1 MAAADGQGVLTVLR
15 WAHAGVVA
23 GLALATVP
31 VVVWSAGGGPAAA
44 FASVASAAPAIASVD
59 TPAAPAG
66 QAAAPARG
74 AVPAS
79 APVRVRLPSIGVDA
93 PVVRGG
99 VDGRGAMEVPPDV
112 RTAGWYRFGPA
123 PGDAAGSSVIS
134 GHVDDREQGRGAF
147 YRLADLAP
155 GDPVQV
161 VASTGRVLDY
171 RVRDVRRLPKAGLP
185 VDELFARGGP
195 PRLTLVTCGGPF
207 DRRARSYADN
217 VVATALPVDRPTPS
231 RGLAARPRVGP
242 R

>member
-15 WAHAGVVA
+15 WAHAGVGA

-31 VVVWSAGGGPAAA
+31 VVVWSAGGGPASA
-44 FASVASAAPAIASVD
+44 FASVASVATAAPAIAPVD
-59 TPAAPAG
+59 MPAAPAG
-66 QAAAPARG
+66 QAVAPAGQAGAPARG

-79 APVRVRLPSIGVDA
+79 TPVRVRLPSIGVDA
-93 PVVRGG
+93 PVVRVG

-217 VVATALPVDRPTPS
+217 VVATALPVDRPI
-231 RGLAARPRVGP
+231 GGGA
-242 R
+242 